1 MNNADAQYI
10 NLCRDILATGNVKGD
25 RTGTGTL
32 SKFGHQMRF
41 DLSEGFPL
49 LTTKA
54 VHFHSVV
61 GELLWFLRGDT
72 NTQFLEDNKVTI
84 WRKFQATVAEIGGI
98 LDSEI
103 SDLAKGI
110 QRIVRS
116 GDVGEMY
123 GKQWRCHEYI
133 DHEDEEYHH
142 VKVDQIA
149 GLIKEI
155 KSNPDSRRLVVS
167 AWDIKN
173 LPDASVSP
181 KHNVI
186 NGKAAL
192 PPCHYAFEC
201 YVANGKLSLKFTM
214 RSNDMFLGNPFNIAS
229 YGLLTHML
237 TQVCNLEVGELI
249 WSGGDCHI
257 YSNHV
262 EQMKT
267 QIARFDNGEVYALPT
282 LKLDK
287 SITDIDDF
295 SFEHIEILNYKSGT
309 AIKGAIAI

>member
-61 GELLWFLRGDT
+61 GELLWMLSGSTNIKFLT
-72 NTQFLEDNKVTI
+72 DNGIRI
-84 WRKFQATVAEIGGI
+84 WNEWATPDGEIGK
-98 LDSEI
+98 LYPY
-103 SDLAKGI
+103 
-110 QRIVRS
+110 QWRS
-116 GDVGEMY
+116 GLINKAVTLGSQVYSVPE
-123 GKQWRCHEYI
+123 QT
-133 DHEDEEYHH
+133 
-142 VKVDQIA
+142 DQIA
-149 GLIKEI
+149 VLIEGLKN
-155 KSNPDSRRLVVS
+155 NPDSRRHVVS
-167 AWDIKN
+167 AWN
-173 LPDASVSP
+173 VSQL
-181 KHNVI
+181 HEM
-186 NGKAAL
+186 AL
-192 PPCHYAFEC
+192 MPCHYAFEC

-229 YGLLTHML
+229 YALLTHML
-237 TQVCNLEVGELI
+237 AQVCNLEVGELI

-262 EQMKT
+262 EQMKK

-282 LKLDK
+282 LKLDE

-295 SFEHIEILNYKSGT
+295 SFEHIELLNYQSGT
-309 AIKGAIAI
+309 AIKGEVAV